1 MDDVDRCYRAVQA
14 RDVRFDGIFFT
25 AVTTT
30 GIYCRPSCPATT
42 PKPSNVRFFRTAAA
56 AQRGGF
62 RACKRC
68 RPDVSPGSPEWDVRA
83 DVVGRA
89 MRLIDDGVVER
100 EGVPGLAARLGYS
113 ERHLNRTLV
122 AELGAGPLAL
132 ARARRAQAARTLI
145 ETTDLGF
152 ADVAFASGFS
162 SVRQFNDTVREVF
175 DLTPSQLRARLTAR
189 PASGRLMLRLAVRR
203 PFDGDALLAFLGRRA
218 VRGVEEVVDGS
229 YRRSLR
235 LPYGPGVV
243 TLTPGPDAV
252 AAELRLCDVR
262 DAMTAVSRCRRAL
275 DLDADPVAVADV
287 LGADPLLAPL
297 VSAHPGL
304 RVPGTVDP
312 AEIAVRAVLGQQVS
326 VAAARTAAGRLVEAY
341 GEPLAEPLGG
351 VTHLFPAADVL
362 AGVDPAALPMSTAR
376 GRAVTSVSAAI
387 AAGDVVLGPGADREA
402 AEKAL
407 LDVPGVGPWTASYIA
422 LRALGDPDVFLA
434 GDLGVRR
441 ALERL
446 GGPVA
451 PGDMAARAHGW
462 RPWRSYAVMH
472 LWNSEGTFSG

>member
-1 MDDVDRCYRAVQA
+1 MLDDVDRCYRAVQA
-14 RDVRFDGIFFT
+14 RDVRFDGLFFT
-25 AVTTT
+25 AVTST

-42 PKPSNVRFFRTAAA
+42 PKQSNVRFFRTAAA

-68 RPDVSPGSPEWDVRA
+68 RPDVTPGSPEWDVRA

-89 MRLIDDGVVER
+89 MRLIEDGVVER
-100 EGVPGLAARLGYS
+100 DGVPGLAARLGYS

-132 ARARRAQAARTLI
+132 ARARRAQAARALI
-145 ETTDLGF
+145 ETTDLSF

-175 DLTPSQLRARLTAR
+175 ALTPSQLRSRLQTRPAPGRLTV
-189 PASGRLMLRLAVRR
+189 RLAVRR
-203 PFDGDALLAFLGRRA
+203 PFDAGALLDFLGRRA

-243 TLTPGPDAV
+243 TLTPDADGV
-252 AAELRLCDVR
+252 SAELRLHDVR
-262 DAMTAVSRCRRAL
+262 DVMTAVARCRRAL

-287 LGADPLLAPL
+287 LGADPLLGPL
-297 VSAHPGL
+297 VAAAPGL

-326 VAAARTAAGRLVEAY
+326 VAAARTTAGKLVEAY
-341 GEPLAEPLGG
+341 GEKLAEPLGG
-351 VTHLFPAADVL
+351 VTHVFPAPDVL
-362 AGVDPAALPMSTAR
+362 AAVDPAALPMPASR
-376 GRAVTSVSAAI
+376 GRAVVAI
-387 AAGDVVLGPGADREA
+387 LEAVASGAVVL
-402 AEKAL
+402 
-407 LDVPGVGPWTASYIA
+407 
-422 LRALGDPDVFLA
+422 
-434 GDLGVRR
+434 
-441 ALERL
+441 
-446 GGPVA
+446 
-451 PGDMAARAHGW
+451 
-462 RPWRSYAVMH
+462 
-472 LWNSEGTFSG
+472 